1 MDPRGT
7 ILLSTALRI
16 VGAIAISVEEAV
28 AMGVVIGV
36 AGVGI
41 NIVYSQQANRF
52 KPKDTRSN
60 QQQNKEF
67 NRIADEYNLDS
78 AQKDRLHR
86 KITKRGYSREEIIK
100 WIEKLFPQNIH

>member
-36 AGVGI
+36 AGVVSFGGGP
-41 NIVYSQQANRF
+41 NIKYSKSYDMPKYGSPGSTIYENGSIGQYDANGHLIGR
-52 KPKDTRSN
+52 KDFA
-60 QQQNKEF
+60 E
-67 NRIADEYNLDS
+67 
-78 AQKDRLHR
+78 H
-86 KITKRGYSREEIIK
+86 
-100 WIEKLFPQNIH
+100 